1 MNINELNDTIKKKI
15 SEGILLMKFLLRIK
29 TYLHLKHKN
38 FQKNKFHLK
47 IFIKSNH
54 FLAMNKIDSTKKIY
68 QILDLELKK
77 YIHSIQI
84 DFNNLIKKIFNFF
97 NIKFFY

>member
-1 MNINELNDTIKKKI
+1 MNINKLNDTIKKKI
-15 SEGILLMKFLLRIK
+15 SSHLAIDELVIEDK

-47 IFIKSNH
+47 LFIKSKELTN
-54 FLAMNKIDSTKKIY
+54 MSKINSTKTIYKI
-68 QILDLELKK
+68 LELELKN

-84 DFNNLIKKIFNFF
+84 VLK
-97 NIKFFY
+97 

>member
-15 SEGILLMKFLLRIK
+15 SKELKIEEITIQDK
-29 TYLHLKHKN
+29 THLHLKHKN

-47 IFIKSNH
+47 IFIKSKHLSN
-54 FLAMNKIDSTKKIY
+54 MSKIHSTKKVY
-68 QILDLELKK
+68 NILAFELKN

-84 DFNNLIKKIFNFF
+84 ILK
-97 NIKFFY
+97 

>member
-15 SEGILLMKFLLRIK
+15 SKEINIDEIVIEDK

-38 FQKNKFHLK
+38 FEKNKFHLK
-47 IFIKSNH
+47 ISIKSNE
-54 FLAMNKIDSTKKIY
+54 LSKMNKITSTKKIY
-68 QILDLELKK
+68 AILDFELKN

-84 DFNNLIKKIFNFF
+84 ILK
-97 NIKFFY
+97 

>member
-15 SEGILLMKFLLRIK
+15 FKQLMVDEILIEDK

-38 FQKNKFHLK
+38 FQKNRFHIK
-47 IFIKSNH
+47 IFIKSKELSN
-54 FLAMNKIDSTKKIY
+54 MSKIDSTKKIY
-68 QILDLELKK
+68 EIIKLEIKK

-84 DFNNLIKKIFNFF
+84 VLK
-97 NIKFFY
+97 

>member
-1 MNINELNDTIKKKI
+1 MNINKLNDTIKKKI
-15 SEGILLMKFLLRIK
+15 SSKITIDEISIEDK

-47 IFIKSNH
+47 LFIKSKD
-54 FLAMNKIDSTKKIY
+54 LTSISKIHSTKIIYKI
-68 QILDLELKK
+68 LELELKK

-84 DFNNLIKKIFNFF
+84 VLK
-97 NIKFFY
+97 

>member
-1 MNINELNDTIKKKI
+1 MNINDLSDTIKKKI
-15 SEGILLMKFLLRIK
+15 SNVVNIDEILIEDK

-47 IFIKSNH
+47 IFIKSNE
-54 FLAMNKIDSTKKIY
+54 LSNMSKISSNKKIY
-68 QILDLELKK
+68 SILSFELKN

-84 DFNNLIKKIFNFF
+84 ILK
-97 NIKFFY
+97 

>member
-1 MNINELNDTIKKKI
+1 MNINKLNDTIKKKI
-15 SEGILLMKFLLRIK
+15 SSRLAIDEIVIEDE

-47 IFIKSNH
+47 LFIKSKELTN
-54 FLAMNKIDSTKKIY
+54 MSKINSTKTIYKI
-68 QILDLELKK
+68 LELELKN

-84 DFNNLIKKIFNFF
+84 VLK
-97 NIKFFY
+97 

>member
-1 MNINELNDTIKKKI
+1 MNINDLNATIKEKI
-15 SEGILLMKFLLRIK
+15 SNEIIIDEISIQDK

-47 IFIKSNH
+47 IFIKSNQ
-54 FLAMNKIDSTKKIY
+54 LLNMSKIDSTKKIY
-68 QILDLELKK
+68 NILAYELKN

-84 DFNNLIKKIFNFF
+84 ILK
-97 NIKFFY
+97 

>member
-1 MNINELNDTIKKKI
+1 MNINDLNATIKEKI
-15 SEGILLMKFLLRIK
+15 SNEIIIDEISIQDK

-47 IFIKSNH
+47 IFIKSKE
-54 FLAMNKIDSTKKIY
+54 LSRMSKIRSTKKIY
-68 QILDLELKK
+68 SILEFELKN

-84 DFNNLIKKIFNFF
+84 VLK
-97 NIKFFY
+97 

>member
-15 SEGILLMKFLLRIK
+15 SKEVKIEEIIIHDK
-29 TYLHLKHKN
+29 THLHLKHKN

-47 IFIKSNH
+47 IFIKSNQ
-54 FLAMNKIDSTKKIY
+54 LSNMSKIYSTKKFY
-68 QILDLELKK
+68 NILAYELKN

-84 DFNNLIKKIFNFF
+84 ILK
-97 NIKFFY
+97 